1 MDLLNIYGVSA
12 AVIVMALTQVLK
24 QYIAERWWPLL
35 ALVLGIAVVVLADWS
50 IGYRYILKGLMIG
63 LFAMG
68 SFDTIKKTIL
78 GR

>member
-12 AVIVMALTQVLK
+12 VVIVMALTQVLK
-24 QYIAERWWPLL
+24 QYIAKRWIPLL
-35 ALVLGIAVVVLADWS
+35 ALILGIIVVALANWS
-50 IGYRYILKGLMIG
+50 IGKEYILKGLLIG
-63 LFAMG
+63 LSAMG